1 MYKRQIQKAFT
12 LIELLVVIAIIAI
25 LSGMLLPALSK
36 AKANA
41 QKTKCLNNLKQI
53 GVAVAIYGDD
63 FGGKLQVNFPL
74 SKAVTWASNLAT
86 NQNLKAYDMFVCPT
100 YKPFSFTNWTKTY
113 GIRIDPPTNFVSGMF
128 NEILK
133 KDSVDRPVEYLNVA
147 DTTSRG
153 RQGIG
158 AEQFYSFQSTSEKEV
173 HGRHNGKANGLFLD
187 AHVEACGQ
195 QRLSSLG
202 ISGLFGKDT
211 IPGYF

>member
-1 MYKRQIQKAFT
+1 MHRRRIQKAFT

-25 LSGMLLPALSK
+25 LASMLLPALSK

-41 QKTKCLNNLKQI
+41 QRIKCLNNLKQI
-53 GVAVAIYGDD
+53 GVATAIYADEAN
-63 FGGKLQVNFPL
+63 GKLQINFPL
-74 SKAVTWASNLAT
+74 NNKITWAANLAT

-100 YKPFSFTNWTKTY
+100 YKPFAFTNWQKIY
-113 GIRIDPPTNFVSGMF
+113 GIRIDPPSNYVAGAF

-133 KDSVDRPVEYLNVA
+133 KDAVDRPVEYLNVA

-158 AEQFYSFQSTSEKEV
+158 AEQFYSFEASSEKQV
-173 HGRHNGKANGLFLD
+173 HGRHSGKANGLFLD
-187 AHVEACGQ
+187 AHVETCGEK
-195 QRLSSLG
+195 RLENLG
-202 ISGLFGKDT
+202 IRGLFGNDT